1 MQPKFIRIPVI
12 AIMSLLVASI
22 MVRRHTTPVAAATE
36 HHAVLVEL
44 FTSEGCS
51 SCPPADAL
59 LRQIDGKVTDSG
71 QLVVGVSEHVTY
83 WNSLGWS
90 DPFSAEA
97 YTDRQNSYGAR
108 FQLDSVYTPQIV
120 VNGERQVLGSD
131 RNAVLQA
138 VRETD
143 HPSQISVHII
153 SAAMSDNVLTATY
166 SISGSAPRHNADLFA
181 VIAEDVTSSNVL
193 RGENSGR
200 HLSHVSVARD
210 IKRIGSAKD
219 ATGASLSLSLKGG
232 DHSSTRHLILFAQEA
247 HSGPVLSVDAIP
259 IR

>member
-1 MQPKFIRIPVI
+1 VQLKLIRIPVI
-12 AIMSLLVASI
+12 ATVSLLTASI
-22 MVRRHTTPVAAATE
+22 VVYGQTIPVVAATE
-36 HHAVLVEL
+36 HRAVLVEL

-71 QLVVGVSEHVTY
+71 QLIVGVSEHVTY
-83 WNSLGWS
+83 WNNLGWS
-90 DPFSAEA
+90 DPFSAAA
-97 YTDRQNSYGAR
+97 YTERQNSYGAR

-131 RNAVLQA
+131 RNAVLRA
-138 VRETD
+138 IREADRPGQTT
-143 HPSQISVHII
+143 VHIV
-153 SAAMSDNVLTATY
+153 SAAVSGNALAITY
-166 SISGSAPRHNADLFA
+166 SISGGTPKHNTDLFA
-181 VIAEDVTSSNVL
+181 VIAEDVTSSDVL

-210 IKRIGSAKD
+210 IKRIGSVKD
-219 ATGASLSLSLKGG
+219 ATNVAVSLPLIG
-232 DHSSTRHLILFAQEA
+232 DAHSQTRHLILFAQET
-247 HSGPVLSVDAIP
+247 HSGPVLSVDVIP